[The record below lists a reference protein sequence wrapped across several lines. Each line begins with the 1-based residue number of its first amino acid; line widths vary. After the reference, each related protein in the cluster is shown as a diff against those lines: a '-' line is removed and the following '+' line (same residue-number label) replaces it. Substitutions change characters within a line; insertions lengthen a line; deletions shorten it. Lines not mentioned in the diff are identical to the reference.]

1 MPTEMPSDYAAFK
14 VDVLADQ
21 ERDSQGVYEVL
32 WAANSRWPDLPVS
45 TRLAIAERVVSD
57 LLHEGRVRL
66 VRGKWIGPEFDREP
80 VSDPGAVLRDWATWA
95 LPPDEPVVWMA
106 DI

>member
-1 MPTEMPSDYAAFK
+1 MPTDMPSDYAEFK
-14 VDVLADQ
+14 VDVLTDQ

-32 WAANSRWPDLPVS
+32 WSANSRWPDLPVS

-80 VSDPGAVLRDWATWA
+80 VSDPEAVLRDWATWA
-95 LPPDEPVVWMA
+95 LPPDQPVVWMA
-106 DI
+106 DN